1 MASSTTTP
9 LLSSPP
15 SSLKDLQQYWLNNST
30 KAFLTHLHNDIN
42 LPTCIFQLPETLIS
56 EQPHSYIPQH
66 IGLGPIHH
74 FRTDLYT
81 NQTQLKITT
90 SKTLLKPYQTIPEF
104 QKTLHKILTDLI
116 PVTRSCYEL
125 YFDVNDECLS
135 WVFVLDTLF
144 LLNALSKVSNGQ
156 PLENWEDFIMVEN
169 QIPLVILLQLATILH
184 QQSIGDSDDE
194 SFVSRLLVKFCETR
208 SPLKFKTL
216 ENQLDL
222 DVSNTFH
229 LLDCMYQL
237 IVNHNLAPKNHFL
250 RTNFLLDVGLDDVE
264 NVVQIAGGLFP
275 GANVFLRPVLNVLK
289 LPWDKVITL
298 IKKWLGEKPTTV
310 EINIPSVSKLSKIG
324 KVEFCSTLGGIHD
337 VKFDEEK
344 PSISLPV
351 LELKCGSEVV
361 LRNLI
366 AYESLMFKND
376 NITNLDLTEYVDLM
390 CGIIDGVKDVKIL
403 RERNV
408 IEGDMG
414 DEEVVK
420 LFNGISKS
428 SAKIDGKKSELQK
441 TIGKVNGY
449 YGNIPRLKVFN
460 VIKKVFLAS
469 WKIFAF
475 VFAVLSL
482 VLMIV
487 TGVCGVFDCSG
498 SFGLVMFGQF

>member
-1 MASSTTTP
+1 MAASSSSTTTTTTTTP

-15 SSLKDLQQYWLNNST
+15 SSLKDLHQHWLNNST
-30 KAFLTHLHNDIN
+30 KAFSNHLHNNTN
-42 LPTCIFQLPETLIS
+42 LPICIFQLPETLTS

-74 FRTDLYT
+74 FHTNLYT

-90 SKTLLKPYQTIPEF
+90 SKTLLKPHQTTPEF
-104 QKTLHKILTDLI
+104 QNTLHKKLTDLI

-135 WVFVLDTLF
+135 WVFVLDALF

-156 PLENWEDFIMVEN
+156 PLEDWEDFIMVEN
-169 QIPLVILLQLATILH
+169 QIPLIILLQLVTILH
-184 QQSIGDSDDE
+184 QHSNGDFDDE
-194 SFVSRLLVKFCETR
+194 SFVSILLVKFCETR

-216 ENQLDL
+216 ENRLDL
-222 DVSNTFH
+222 DVTNNFH
-229 LLDCMYQL
+229 LLDCMYHL
-237 IVNHNLAPKNHFL
+237 IVNHNLAPKNPFL
-250 RTNFLLDVGLDDVE
+250 RTNFLLDVGLEDVE

-275 GANVFLRPVLNVLK
+275 GENA
-289 LPWDKVITL
+289 TM
-298 IKKWLGEKPTTV
+298 V
-310 EINIPSVSKLSKIG
+310 EIDIPSVSKLSKIG
-324 KVEFCSTLGGIHD
+324 KVEFYSTLGGIHD

-344 PSISLPV
+344 PSITLPV
-351 LELKCGSEVV
+351 LVLNRGSEVV
-361 LRNLI
+361 LRNLV
-366 AYESLMFKND
+366 AYESLMYKND

-428 SAKIDGKKSELQK
+428 SPKIDGKKSELQK

-449 YGNIPRLKVFN
+449 YGNIPRVKVFN
-460 VIKKVFLAS
+460 FMKKVFLAS
-469 WKIFAF
+469 WKAFAF

-487 TGVCGVFDCSG
+487 TERSLKFKV
-498 SFGLVMFGQF
+498 L